1 MTLPAKGLEFDRA
14 IIPDVSDRIFTTEM
28 DRNLLHVVCTRAMH
42 RLSLVSV
49 GHPSPFLPAVE
60 QVGT

>member
-1 MTLPAKGLEFDRA
+1 LEFDRV

-28 DRNLLHVVCTRAMH
+28 DRNLLYVVCTRAMH